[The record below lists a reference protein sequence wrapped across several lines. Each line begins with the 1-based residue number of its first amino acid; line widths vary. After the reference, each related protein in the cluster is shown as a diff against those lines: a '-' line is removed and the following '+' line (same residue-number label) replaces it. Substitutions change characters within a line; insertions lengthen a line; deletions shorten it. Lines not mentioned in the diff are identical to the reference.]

1 MAVHHN
7 QTEQMLQQ
15 QATAQ
20 AAGVE
25 EELPPM
31 DITRDLAAKGLMG
44 MYLLNGADITEEE
57 ELQAK

>member
-1 MAVHHN
+1 
-7 QTEQMLQQ
+7 MLQQ